1 MVRIYE
7 KWKWTKG
14 ERLQDGR
21 FTANIEDSKGK
32 SWYDLMVELDE
43 LEETRWVVGTQP
55 SGFVSWAT
63 RGSVNAL
70 ALPVDGGD
78 VVVIDS
84 IPENMEKDFRYWRW
98 DGSQFFK
105 QDTAKSEH
113 KERTKEDIMA
123 DLMKL
128 QEELKAL

>member
-1 MVRIYE
+1 MIHVYT

-63 RGSVNAL
+63 SGNVNAL

-84 IPENMEKDFRYWRW
+84 VPEDMEKDFRYWRW
-98 DGSQFFK
+98 DGSKFFK
-105 QDTAKSEH
+105 QDTSKVEP

-123 DLMKL
+123 DLLKL
-128 QEELKAL
+128 QEELKTL